1 MLRKS
6 QRLSSPIWKTK
17 SSWVLPSIFNF
28 IIRSFIAASPL
39 VLLISSSA
47 AKTLSSLVYFSERRM
62 FRSSKPMP
70 VLIVTSSN
78 LAAYLFSSSTSLTSL
93 IISIYIIIC
102 QIDGACCD
110 NSALINFVS
119 NLPSS
124 LNVLVLKMFHLKCR
138 FIYSE
143 PLVWL
148 ITSRARLASSS
159 LLYSNPVW
167 KPLLVT
173 TFMASLIISISIFIL
188 HVLPVSLV
196 TSALINFVRVLS
208 SRFNPIKYFFI

>member
-1 MLRKS
+1 MLRGS
-6 QRLSSPIWKTK
+6 QRLSSPIGKTK

-143 PLVWL
+143 PLV
-148 ITSRARLASSS
+148 
-159 LLYSNPVW
+159 
-167 KPLLVT
+167 
-173 TFMASLIISISIFIL
+173 
-188 HVLPVSLV
+188 
-196 TSALINFVRVLS
+196 
-208 SRFNPIKYFFI
+208 